1 MRIYSEQESYDQLTE
16 DATNM
21 LTQDINYKLRH
32 ILHVCSSVIFIYLVL
47 IMFLCQECIVKSKL
61 QGRESIISEDVEETF
76 SDLNIDKVY
85 GAPSSPNWVPF
96 ADKQEITL
104 HYLDVGI

>member
-32 ILHVCSSVIFIYLVL
+32 ILHVCFSVIFDYLVAL
-47 IMFLCQECIVKSKL
+47 IMCL
-61 QGRESIISEDVEETF
+61 
-76 SDLNIDKVY
+76 Y
-85 GAPSSPNWVPF
+85 
-96 ADKQEITL
+96 
-104 HYLDVGI
+104 